1 MFVSNSFL
9 FRHIGMLYYC
19 QITSKYMELKRA
31 SSLSKIGSIST
42 GLPQL
47 DRVTGISG
55 IPKGRITE
63 ISGKWSA
70 GKSTLALQTI
80 IEAQKKGI
88 ECYWLDTEFSWD
100 NGYAESLGVD
110 TDLVFLIQSPTA
122 EEGLDTLLEVAR
134 EEKDTLMIIDSV
146 GGLHPKDE
154 AEKSSG
160 ERTIGAQAG
169 LIARFCRKIVPNL
182 ALRNHALIVLNHEYL
197 EIGALRPTIKTS
209 GGEKLS
215 YHKSLWIRLNRTGM
229 NVKVG
234 ENIVGY
240 KAEAEIRKN
249 KVGSTERQKCDL
261 EMSYGEGFLASAN
274 LFEEALE
281 KGIITRTGNTHFFG
295 ETKIGSV
302 SRAKEWTKEHM
313 EEIQHAIAG

>member
-1 MFVSNSFL
+1 MQT
-9 FRHIGMLYYC
+9 IP
-19 QITSKYMELKRA
+19 RA
-31 SSLSKIGSIST
+31 SSTAKIESIST

-47 DRVTGISG
+47 DRAIGIGG
-55 IPKGRITE
+55 IPIGRITE

-80 IEAQKKGI
+80 IEAQKKGLD
-88 ECYWLDTEFSWD
+88 CYYLDSEFSWD
-100 NGYAESLGVD
+100 NTYAASLGVD
-110 TDLVFLIQSPTA
+110 TDLLFLIQSPTA
-122 EEGLDTLLEVAR
+122 EEGLDTLLEIAR
-134 EEKDTLMIIDSV
+134 EEKDTLIVIDSV

-197 EIGALRPTIKTS
+197 EIGAQRPVIKTS

-215 YHKSLWIRLNRTGM
+215 YHKSLWIRLQRTGI
-229 NVKVG
+229 NVKIG
-234 ENIVGY
+234 EKVVGY

-249 KVGSTERQKCDL
+249 KVASTERTKVDL
-261 EMSYGEGFLASAN
+261 EMEFGQGFLASAN

-281 KGIITRTGNTHFFG
+281 KGVITRTGNTHWFG
-295 ETKIGSV
+295 ETKLGSI
-302 SRAKEWTKEHM
+302 SRAKEWIKENM
-313 EEIQHAIAG
+313 ETIENAIA